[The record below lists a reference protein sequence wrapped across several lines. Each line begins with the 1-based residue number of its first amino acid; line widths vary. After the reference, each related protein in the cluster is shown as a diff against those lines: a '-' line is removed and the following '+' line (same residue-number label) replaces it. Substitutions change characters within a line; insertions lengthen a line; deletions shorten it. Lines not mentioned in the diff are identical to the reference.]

1 VKRTCLQSLVL
12 IYFIPI
18 DSKILCSKYNPLI
31 RLNCVTLSETGNIM
45 ACGMADSSIK
55 VFIFDVSQ
63 HDVITMKD
71 LGSEPVD

>member
-1 VKRTCLQSLVL
+1 
-12 IYFIPI
+12 
-18 DSKILCSKYNPLI
+18 
-31 RLNCVTLSETGNIM
+31 M